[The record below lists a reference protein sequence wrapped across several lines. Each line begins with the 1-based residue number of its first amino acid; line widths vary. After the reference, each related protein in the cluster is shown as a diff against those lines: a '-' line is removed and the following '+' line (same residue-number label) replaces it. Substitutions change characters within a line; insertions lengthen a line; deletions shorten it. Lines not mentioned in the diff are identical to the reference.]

1 MSVDPTDRVD
11 RIDPVASDA
20 NDRIAVEGVALTA
33 GLATAPVLVLEEP
46 LSFWGGVDAVSGAI
60 IDTHHPQ
67 VGQSVAG
74 RILMLHSGR
83 GSSSSSSVLAETIRN
98 RVGPAAIL
106 LVSSDPILA
115 LGCLVAEELYG
126 VHVPVVV
133 LDEAAWRVCAA
144 AVTLTVE
151 ATDGRATVTA

>member
-1 MSVDPTDRVD
+1 MSIV
-11 RIDPVASDA
+11 
-20 NDRIAVEGVALTA
+20 VEGVALTA
-33 GLATAPVLVLEEP
+33 GRATAPVLVLEEP
-46 LSFWGGVDAVSGAI
+46 LSFWGGVDATSGAI

-67 VGQSVAG
+67 VGASVAG
-74 RILMLHSGR
+74 RVLMLHSGR

-133 LDEAAWRVCAA
+133 LDEAAWRSCAA
-144 AVTLTVE
+144 SAATLTVE
-151 ATDGRATVTA
+151 AADGRGTITA

>member
-1 MSVDPTDRVD
+1 MSADSIENSAR
-11 RIDPVASDA
+11 
-20 NDRIAVEGVALTA
+20 DRIAVEGVALTA
-33 GLATAPVLVLEEP
+33 GRATAPVLVLEEP
-46 LSFWGGVDAVSGAI
+46 LSFWGGVDATSGAI
-60 IDTHHPQ
+60 VDTHHPQ

-133 LDEAAWRVCAA
+133 LDEAAWRACAA
-144 AVTLTVE
+144 ASTLTVE
-151 ATDGRATVTA
+151 AADTRATVTT